1 MGSLEKEFV
10 RICINVLG
18 VLFWFSYLTVVMV
31 NLPGPNEQPARE
43 VGERGERSRERAQRG
58 FRRWGVRFGRHRE
71 EMRIVEPTSLH
82 QLEAL
87 AWRSVEV
94 MEKYEFNRTQKKD
107 EKFNKAMELLRLQYN
122 MVSVCFSYGLH
133 RVWYFV
139 GHFYCIGETDV

>member
-1 MGSLEKEFV
+1 
-10 RICINVLG
+10 
-18 VLFWFSYLTVVMV
+18 MV

-122 MVSVCFSYGLH
+122 MNFIVLCKKCGGRH
-133 RVWYFV
+133 D
-139 GHFYCIGETDV
+139 TDDEMMAPER